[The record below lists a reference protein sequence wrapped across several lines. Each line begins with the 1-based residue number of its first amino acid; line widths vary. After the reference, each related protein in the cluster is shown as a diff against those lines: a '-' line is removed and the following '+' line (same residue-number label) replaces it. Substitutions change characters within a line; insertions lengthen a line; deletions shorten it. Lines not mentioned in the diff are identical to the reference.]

1 MEENQE
7 ENWTLVIKPQANWFE
22 LHLDDLW
29 RYRDL
34 IYMFVKRDFVAQYK
48 QTILG
53 PIWFLIQPILTTI
66 TYMVVFNNIAGIKT
80 GNIPAVLFYMSGIM
94 MWNYFASCLVRTSDT
109 FVANANIFGKVY
121 FPRLTVP
128 ISSVISGLVTFAI
141 QLGLFIAL
149 YLYFYFIKD
158 APITINSYALLFPCL
173 IALMA
178 LLGLGIGIII
188 SSMTTK
194 YRDLKFL
201 VNFGIQLLM
210 YAAPVVYPLSDLP
223 DGKIKILAKLN
234 PMTSIIEAFRYGC
247 MGEGTFSWGLLGYT
261 TLFTFVILLT
271 GIVFFNRV
279 EKSFM
284 DTV

>member
-1 MEENQE
+1 MKESQE
-7 ENWTLVIKPQANWFE
+7 ENWSLVIKPQSNWFE

-53 PIWFLIQPILTTI
+53 PLWFLIQPILTTI
-66 TYMVVFNNIAGIKT
+66 TYMVIFGGIAKIGT
-80 GNIPAVLFYMSGIM
+80 DGTPEALFYMAGIM
-94 MWNYFASCLVRTSDT
+94 MWNYFSTCLNRTSDT

-141 QLGLFIAL
+141 QLGLFVVM
-149 YLYFYFIKD
+149 YLVFLVKGADIH
-158 APITINSYALLFPCL
+158 INIYVLLLPYL
-173 IALMA
+173 IVLMA
-178 LLGLGIGIII
+178 LLGLGLGIIV

-201 VNFGIQLLM
+201 VTFGIQLLM
-210 YAAPVVYPLSDLP
+210 YAAPVVYPLSTLP
-223 DGKIKILAKLN
+223 EKYKFWVALN
-234 PMTSIIEAFRYGC
+234 PMTSVIETFRYSVL
-247 MGEGTFSWGLLGYT
+247 GTGSFSWAMLGYSSVVT
-261 TLFTFVILLT
+261 AVIL
-271 GIVFFNRV
+271 VFGVVIFNRV
-279 EKSFM
+279 EKTFM

>member
-1 MEENQE
+1 MKESQE
-7 ENWTLVIKPQANWFE
+7 ENWTLVIKPQSNWFE

-48 QTILG
+48 QTVLG
-53 PIWFLIQPILTTI
+53 PLWFLIQPILTTI
-66 TYMVVFNNIAGIKT
+66 TYMVIFGGIANISTDGI
-80 GNIPAVLFYMSGIM
+80 PQSLFYMSGIM
-94 MWNYFASCLVRTSDT
+94 MWNYFSTCLNRTSDT

-141 QLGLFIAL
+141 QLGLFIAI
-149 YLYFYFIKD
+149 YLYFVFKGADIH
-158 APITINSYALLFPCL
+158 INGYVFLFPYL
-173 IALMA
+173 IILMA
-178 LLGLGIGIII
+178 LLGLGLGIII

-201 VNFGIQLLM
+201 VAFGIQLLM
-210 YAAPVVYPLSDLP
+210 YAAPVVYPLSVLP
-223 DGKIKILAKLN
+223 EKYKFWVALN
-234 PMTSIIEAFRYGC
+234 PMTSIIETFRYSVL
-247 MGEGTFSWGLLGYT
+247 GTGSFSWAMIGYSSA
-261 TLFTFVILLT
+261 FTAAILVFGVVI
-271 GIVFFNRV
+271 FNRV
-279 EKSFM
+279 EKTFM